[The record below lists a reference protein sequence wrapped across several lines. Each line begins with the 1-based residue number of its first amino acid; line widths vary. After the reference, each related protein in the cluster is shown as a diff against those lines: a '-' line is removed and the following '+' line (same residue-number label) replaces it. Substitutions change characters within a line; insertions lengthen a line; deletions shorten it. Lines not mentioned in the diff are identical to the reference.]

1 MGMCSKI
8 KRGLSTYKQLY
19 KKIGKKALHPWY
31 IRIYMLGYDLVNN
44 PYMICF
50 NDYGEKNKDKNIFIV
65 ELADDWVPTAGFFA
79 LLNRTVC
86 TLSFADRFN
95 LTPVIKN
102 WKGCAYE
109 EKGGFKGTT
118 EVFEYYFKPVSD
130 VTYEEAFKSHNV
142 AISTAP
148 NRDAILVEYN
158 VDDWFHP
165 TEEYCI
171 RMAELYKKYISLNEY
186 TANKLKTDMDKV
198 LQGKKTLAIH
208 FRGTD
213 SKLNTN
219 YHPKSLTFD
228 DYVLEIEKVM
238 KKNDYEQIFLAT
250 DDLQALAQFKEKFKN
265 IVHYEDVFRTEG
277 NVSVAYT
284 ENSREN
290 NSYLLGYEVIRDA
303 FTMASCQGLI
313 AGKSQVSISAYIIN
327 KAYYDKYVSVNWIDK
342 GSNKNGVDWMDIY
355 NKEYKDCRK
364 KVN

>member
-1 MGMCSKI
+1 MNFFGKI
-8 KRGLSTYKQLY
+8 KRGLYTYKQLY

-31 IRIYMLGYDLVNN
+31 INIYMLGYDLINN

-50 NDYGEKNKDKNIFIV
+50 NKYGEKNKDKNLFVV
-65 ELADDWVPTAGFFA
+65 ELGDDWVPTAGFFA

-86 TLSFADRFN
+86 TLSIADRFN
-95 LTPVIKN
+95 FTPVIKN
-102 WKGCAYE
+102 WSGCAYE
-109 EKGGFKGTT
+109 EKTGSLANKNI
-118 EVFEYYFKPVSD
+118 FEYYFKPLSEVSYD
-130 VTYEEAFKSHNV
+130 EAFQSNNV

-158 VDDWFHP
+158 VENWFKP

-171 RMAELYKKYISLNEY
+171 RMAELYKKYIKLNDTVEQ
-186 TANKLKTDMDKV
+186 KLRLDMNKV
-198 LQGKKTLAIH
+198 LNGKKTLAVH

-228 DYVLEIEKVM
+228 DYVQKIETVM
-238 KKNDYEQIFLAT
+238 QKHKFDQIFLAT
-250 DDLQALAQFKEKFKN
+250 DDLQALAQFKKKFNN
-265 IVHYEDVFRTEG
+265 IVNYEDVFRTEG

-284 ENSREN
+284 ENSRDN

-303 FTMASCQGLI
+303 FTLANCQGLI

-327 KAYYDKYVSVNWIDK
+327 KAYNKEYETVSWIDK
-342 GSNKNGVDWMDIY
+342 GLNKDGVDWMDIY
-355 NKEYKDCRK
+355 NKEYKDCK
-364 KVN
+364 KV